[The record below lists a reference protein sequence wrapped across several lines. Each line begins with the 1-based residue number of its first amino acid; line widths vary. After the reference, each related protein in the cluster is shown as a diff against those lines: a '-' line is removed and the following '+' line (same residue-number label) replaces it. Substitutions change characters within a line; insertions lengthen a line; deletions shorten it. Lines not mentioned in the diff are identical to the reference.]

1 MLTHVSVPLTKLET
15 GVEAQPICRET
26 QSLAQSGTAKCPFG
40 LPFGERRRNPRCS
53 FTAAVS
59 VLEPASGLHIE
70 GHTTD
75 LSPGGCFVDTT
86 NSFPPGTKVHLCM
99 TKKGESVEADAVVAC
114 SEVGVGMGLT
124 LTTIAS
130 GHRAV
135 LDHWF
140 AELRGE
146 VDPARHA
153 LDDIEVVRASN
164 TPKTKTDYLL
174 EELVAVLMRKG
185 LLNAE
190 EGDSILRRSPTTILD
205 AGDKIHIIHRQLFDR
220 DVQRH
225 FVGIVET
232 CEGSLAKVKGY
243 LFARD
248 TQSNQFVRHDQEAR
262 TRIVALNSDMLIIN
276 VLPPH
281 VDTEKITYKRH
292 VGQEVTVTD
301 GSDWHLELSHL

>member
-1 MLTHVSVPLTKLET
+1 MLAHVSMPLTKLET
-15 GVEAQPICRET
+15 GRKAQTICRET
-26 QSLAQSGTAKCPFG
+26 QGLAQSGTARCPFG

-59 VLEPASGLHIE
+59 VLEPASGSHIE
-70 GHTTD
+70 GRTTD
-75 LSPGGCFVDTT
+75 LSPGGCFVDTM
-86 NSFPPGTKVHLCM
+86 NSFPLGTKVHLRM
-99 TKKGESVEADAVVAC
+99 TKEEKSVEADAVVAC
-114 SEVGVGMGLT
+114 SQVGVGMGLT

-146 VDPARHA
+146 VDPAPHA
-153 LDDIEVVRASN
+153 LDDIKVVGASN
-164 TPKTKTDYLL
+164 TPKTKT
-174 EELVAVLMRKG
+174 ELPTVFMRKG
-185 LLNAE
+185 LLNEE
-190 EGDSILRRSPTTILD
+190 EGESILRRSPTTILS

-225 FVGIVET
+225 FVGIVEA
-232 CEGSLAKVKGY
+232 CEGCLAKVKGY

-248 TQSNQFVRHDQEAR
+248 TQSDQFVRHDHEAR

-276 VLPPH
+276 VLPSH
-281 VDTEKITYKRH
+281 MDTEKITYKRH

-301 GSDWHLELSHL
+301 GSDWHLDLSHL

>member
-1 MLTHVSVPLTKLET
+1 M
-15 GVEAQPICRET
+15 
-26 QSLAQSGTAKCPFG
+26 
-40 LPFGERRRNPRCS
+40 
-53 FTAAVS
+53 
-59 VLEPASGLHIE
+59 
-70 GHTTD
+70 
-75 LSPGGCFVDTT
+75 
-86 NSFPPGTKVHLCM
+86 NSFPPGTKVHLRM
-99 TKKGESVEADAVVAC
+99 TKEEKSVEADAVVAC
-114 SEVGVGMGLT
+114 SLVGVGMGLT
-124 LTTIAS
+124 LTTVAS

-140 AELRGE
+140 AELRAE
-146 VDPARHA
+146 VDSAPQA
-153 LDDIEVVRASN
+153 LDGIKVVRASN
-164 TPKTKTDYLL
+164 TPKTTTDYLL
-174 EELVAVLMRKG
+174 EELPDVFMRKG
-185 LLNAE
+185 PLNEE
-190 EGDSILRRSPTTILD
+190 EGESILRRSPTTILS
-205 AGDKIHIIHRQLFDR
+205 AGDKIHIIHRQVFDR

-225 FVGIVET
+225 FVGIVEA

-248 TQSNQFVRHDQEAR
+248 TQSNQFVRHDHEAR